1 MEATVFAQYL
11 VNGLTTG
18 AIYVLVAVGL
28 SLIFGVLDTPNFAH
42 GEFYMVGAYA
52 AFLCASRGMP
62 VLLVLIMAALA
73 GALAGALGEYAVF
86 RPHRSAGHINSMVAS
101 MGLSMV
107 MANGCLL
114 LFTPTPRRL
123 SGLVPEGVV
132 SVLGVTI
139 SFNRLIVVGAAIV
152 FLVLLYLLVY
162 GTWIGLAM
170 RASSQDSRAA
180 LIMGVNLN
188 VVAVTAFAI
197 GGGLAAVAGLLVGS
211 LFVLEPTM
219 GGIMGLKAF
228 SVVILGGMGN
238 MWGAVLGGFLL
249 GLAEAFAA
257 PLMGTGFKDVL
268 AFGLMIIVLVFQPK
282 GLVSRG

>member
-1 MEATVFAQYL
+1 
-11 VNGLTTG
+11 
-18 AIYVLVAVGL
+18 
-28 SLIFGVLDTPNFAH
+28 
-42 GEFYMVGAYA
+42 
-52 AFLCASRGMP
+52 
-62 VLLVLIMAALA
+62 
-73 GALAGALGEYAVF
+73 
-86 RPHRSAGHINSMVAS
+86 
-101 MGLSMV
+101 MV